1 MTFGDR
7 LARDCGMEK
16 EDLAGAMRD
25 RSLWAGVVA
34 ATISQHNS
42 MPS

>member
-1 MTFGDR
+1 MTFVDR

-16 EDLAGAMRD
+16 EDQAGAMRD

-34 ATISQHNS
+34 ATISRHNG
-42 MPS
+42 MPP